1 MSEMVSSPESL
12 LQGLAGLEL
21 KRLRNAAVVIAGAG
35 NIGSHLAPLLAR
47 AGVRLIRIIDR
58 DRVEAKN
65 LANQDFR
72 REHVGGWKAEVLA
85 ERIQGQFPGLTVEAR
100 PLDLEDLPL
109 GQFDVDVV
117 FGALDSRR
125 ARQALLSEIAWSLEV
140 PAVDGGVG
148 EGLVGRV
155 QVFVP
160 GDTTAC
166 LECGWGNADYASL
179 AAEYPCERDAVYNA
193 PSTISPAFSGAVV
206 AGFMAAEGMRL
217 LAGEMGAESREISFD
232 LFHRRFLVS
241 RLRRA
246 PRCRFDHSVVREVIR
261 LANPSVGDL
270 LEAIRQR
277 FGSTPVHFESRR
289 GLPGGRFTTPDS
301 LRRRAGEPLAALGLV
316 VGDRLRVRSATENV
330 WVVVEG

>member
-1 MSEMVSSPESL
+1 MSETIFSPENL
-12 LQGLAGLEL
+12 LQGLAGPQL
-21 KRLRNAAVVIAGAG
+21 KRLRNAAVVIVGAG

-58 DRVEAKN
+58 DRVDAKN

-72 REHVGGWKAEVLA
+72 REHVHCPKAEALA
-85 ERIQGQFPGLTVEAR
+85 ERLQGQFPGLTVEAR

-109 GQFDVDVV
+109 GQFDADVL

-125 ARQALLSEIAWSLEV
+125 ARQALLSEVAWPLGV

-148 EGLVGRV
+148 EGLLGRV

-166 LECGWGNADYASL
+166 LECGWSSADYARL
-179 AAEYPCERDAVYNA
+179 AEEYPCQRDGVYEA
-193 PSTISPAFSGAVV
+193 PSTLSPAFSGAVV
-206 AGFMAAEGMRL
+206 AGLMAAEGVRL
-217 LAGEMGAESREISFD
+217 LAGEPGAESREISFD

-246 PRCRFDHSVVREVIR
+246 PRCRFDHRVVGEVIR
-261 LANPSVGDL
+261 QRGGTVGEL
-270 LEAIRQR
+270 LDAIGRR
-277 FGSTPVHFESRR
+277 FGSTPVYLESRR
-289 GLPGGRFTTPDS
+289 RLLGDRFATPES
-301 LRRRAGEPLAALGLV
+301 LRPRAAETLAALGFV
-316 VGDRLRVRSATENV
+316 VGDRVRVRSTTESV